1 MFAPGRP
8 FQPSLIFVG
17 KARSLPE
24 SGAPE
29 EAPGFKLEKV
39 CLFTQPR
46 LIF

>member
-1 MFAPGRP
+1 MFVPGRP
-8 FQPSLIFVG
+8 FQIFVG
-17 KARSLPE
+17 KARSLPD

-39 CLFTQPR
+39 SLFTQPR